1 MERRMLKALAMLLRR
16 IPLSDPVVPIGLR
29 TWCSAG
35 RLRRFNGG
43 GGLSNSVQKAHGRS
57 EFAGWTIYL
66 QSRHT
71 VLRIQARRVGLRAAI
86 GVGLISMSTIV
97 RAITVS

>member
-1 MERRMLKALAMLLRR
+1 MLKALAMPLRG

-43 GGLSNSVQKAHGRS
+43 GRSSNSVQKAHGRS
-57 EFAGWTIYL
+57 ELLVGRSTYNRGILCSEFRPGGLDYELLW
-66 QSRHT
+66 
-71 VLRIQARRVGLRAAI
+71 VLG
-86 GVGLISMSTIV
+86 
-97 RAITVS
+97 